1 VDELEPRPAPHRRPT
16 IIDVAARA
24 GVSKSLVSLAM
35 RGDPRVGESSRRRIE
50 RAAAELGYR
59 TNWAARSLSTL
70 RSGTVGV
77 LVADLHNPWFVEI
90 VDPLRTVL
98 HEAGLDTLLTS
109 GVQPGPRAGEGARLD
124 LGAVEALRS
133 LRVEGL
139 VVVGSLPDHGGL
151 AAAIGDVP
159 VVVAGAGGQGLG
171 RADVVRSDDAA
182 GSGLVVDHLVARG
195 HRRIAHLGGVGGEVA
210 DERAA
215 GYRAAMARHGLA
227 DRRRVEACDFTAE
240 AGHAAALRLLEDGDR
255 ATAITVVNDL
265 AAVGALAGAMEAG
278 VPVPAELAVTGY
290 DDTFLAA
297 IPQVSLTTVNPDN
310 QQIGAAA
317 AERLLRRIGRPDA
330 EPVTELVPPR
340 LVARASSSLPPAEAP
355 DRGPPATATGQR
367 EPARDGR

>member
-1 VDELEPRPAPHRRPT
+1 VDEAKAPAPTGAAPARRPT

-35 RGDPRVGESSRRRIE
+35 RGDPRVAESSRLRIE
-50 RAAAELGYR
+50 EAARELGYR

-109 GVQPGPRAGEGARLD
+109 GVMPGPRAGERARLD

-133 LRVEGL
+133 LKVEGL
-139 VVVGSLPDHGGL
+139 VVVGSLPDHSGL

-159 VVVAGAGGQGLG
+159 VVVAGAGRQGLA

-182 GSGLVVDHLVARG
+182 GAGLVVDHLVARG
-195 HRRIAHLGGVGGEVA
+195 HERIAHLGGAGGEVA

-227 DRRRVEACDFTAE
+227 DRCRVEPCDFTEE
-240 AGHAAALRLLEDGDR
+240 AGYAGAGRLLEDGDR
-255 ATAITVVNDL
+255 PTAIAVVNDL
-265 AAVGALAGAMEAG
+265 AAVGALAGALEAG
-278 VPVPAELAVTGY
+278 VTVPAELAVTGY
-290 DDTFLAA
+290 DDTFFSA

-310 QQIGAAA
+310 ATIGTTA
-317 AERLLRRIGRPDA
+317 AERLLDRVGRPDA
-330 EPVTELVPPR
+330 EPGAELVPPR
-340 LVARASSSLPPAEAP
+340 LVVRASTSQPP
-355 DRGPPATATGQR
+355 R
-367 EPARDGR
+367 EGTDA

>member
-1 VDELEPRPAPHRRPT
+1 VDEAKAPAPPGAAPARRPT

-35 RGDPRVGESSRRRIE
+35 RGDPRVAESSRLRIE
-50 RAAAELGYR
+50 EAARELGYR

-109 GVQPGPRAGEGARLD
+109 GVMPGPRAGERARLD

-133 LRVEGL
+133 LKVEGL
-139 VVVGSLPDHGGL
+139 VVVGSLPDHSGL
-151 AAAIGDVP
+151 
-159 VVVAGAGGQGLG
+159 AGAGRQGLVG
-171 RADVVRSDDAA
+171 ADVVRSDDAA
-182 GSGLVVDHLVARG
+182 GAGLVVDHLVARG
-195 HRRIAHLGGVGGEVA
+195 HERIAHLGGAGGEVA

-227 DRRRVEACDFTAE
+227 DRCRVEPCDFTEE
-240 AGHAAALRLLEDGDR
+240 AGYAGAGRLLEDGDR
-255 ATAITVVNDL
+255 PTAIAVVNDL
-265 AAVGALAGAMEAG
+265 AAVGALAGALEAG
-278 VPVPAELAVTGY
+278 VTVPAELAVTGY
-290 DDTFLAA
+290 DDTFFSA

-310 QQIGAAA
+310 ATIGTTA
-317 AERLLRRIGRPDA
+317 AERLLDRVGRPDA
-330 EPVTELVPPR
+330 EPGAKLVPPR
-340 LVARASSSLPPAEAP
+340 LVVRASTSQPP
-355 DRGPPATATGQR
+355 R
-367 EPARDGR
+367 EGTDA

>member
-1 VDELEPRPAPHRRPT
+1 
-16 IIDVAARA
+16 
-24 GVSKSLVSLAM
+24 
-35 RGDPRVGESSRRRIE
+35 
-50 RAAAELGYR
+50 
-59 TNWAARSLSTL
+59 
-70 RSGTVGV
+70 
-77 LVADLHNPWFVEI
+77 
-90 VDPLRTVL
+90 
-98 HEAGLDTLLTS
+98 
-109 GVQPGPRAGEGARLD
+109 
-124 LGAVEALRS
+124 
-133 LRVEGL
+133 
-139 VVVGSLPDHGGL
+139 
-151 AAAIGDVP
+151 
-159 VVVAGAGGQGLG
+159 VAGAGGQGLG